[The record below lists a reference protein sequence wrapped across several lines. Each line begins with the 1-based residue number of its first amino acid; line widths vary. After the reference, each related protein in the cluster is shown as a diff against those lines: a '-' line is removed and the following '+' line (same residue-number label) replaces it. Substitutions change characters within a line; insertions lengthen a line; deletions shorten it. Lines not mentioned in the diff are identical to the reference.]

1 MYEIYKPFIL
11 LRLLLLLLPLTII
24 IIIIMYYYY
33 HTKPFLLMHYF
44 KEKFLQEYF
53 TLKVHLSISALIL
66 LALRWLD
73 YALIESR
80 TNTGSR
86 SASHRKKRAGP
97 LSTKRGRRAD
107 LWTHTVHTHAH
118 SPYHSCTLTM
128 HVCVHVRSTHAQA
141 TRQVMWT
148 GSRRRQNPHLATI
161 TTTTTSSASSR
172 TCARWTPVSIL
183 VIMGV
188 ASGQA

>member
-1 MYEIYKPFIL
+1 M
-11 LRLLLLLLPLTII
+11 II
-24 IIIIMYYYY
+24 QNLSY
-33 HTKPFLLMHYF
+33 FMHYF
-44 KEKFLQEYF
+44 LEIFFLQEYF

-73 YALIESR
+73 HPLIESR

-97 LSTKRGRRAD
+97 RSTKRGHRA
-107 LWTHTVHTHAH
+107 VHTRAH
-118 SPYHSCTLTM
+118 SPHHSCTLTL
-128 HVCVHVRSTHAQA
+128 HVRVCVCTYDPHTHTQA
-141 TRQVMWT
+141 ARQVMWT

-161 TTTTTSSASSR
+161 TTSSASSR

-188 ASGQA
+188 ASGQASE